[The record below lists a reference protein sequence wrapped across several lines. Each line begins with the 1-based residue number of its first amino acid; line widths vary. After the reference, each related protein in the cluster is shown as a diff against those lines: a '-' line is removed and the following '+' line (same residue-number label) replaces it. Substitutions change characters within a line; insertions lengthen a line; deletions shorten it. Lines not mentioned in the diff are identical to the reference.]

1 MSKILFSVVILIQS
15 MININYINGEN
26 LTLNELS
33 SLFFESDQW
42 VSEINH
48 DIEYVYQ
55 IKNSEEKEFIV
66 KLLKEIPDKMKNG
79 IDQIILHLNNNGD
92 IAGITNDGDIE
103 LFNFSKYSKVTQ
115 KYILYHE
122 LAHTWGQYLMN
133 NKVLDYHYTQY
144 QEYVKLD
151 NNYVTKYS
159 KNYIIEKN
167 NYSEDFADSVAQYL
181 INKEK
186 FILKYPNRAKYI
198 LQLLDT
204 TEVDLK

>member
-122 LAHTWGQYLMN
+122 LAHTWGRYLMN

-204 TEVDLK
+204 TGVDLK

>member
-33 SLFFESDQW
+33 FIFFESDQW

-66 KLLKEIPDKMKNG
+66 KLLKEIPDKIKNG

-92 IAGITNDGDIE
+92 ITGITNDGNIE

-122 LAHTWGQYLMN
+122 LAHTWGRYLMN

-159 KNYIIEKN
+159 KNYIMN
-167 NYSEDFADSVAQYL
+167 
-181 INKEK
+181 
-186 FILKYPNRAKYI
+186 
-198 LQLLDT
+198 T
-204 TEVDLK
+204 